1 MTFEFFLITIQI
13 NFYLSGLIALLAWIF
28 VKRRSWEVKFL
39 GLINFNGFLVGVVTT
54 ILPLKGKEINI
65 PNTCW
70 VILDFFVVAA
80 LFYHGFGRRFGK
92 FLFPTAG
99 ILTMLAIVN
108 ILFVQQMNINS
119 YSIIMH
125 SFFVLCCSVFYFY
138 RLLTDMPKYQIQR
151 LPMFYFSAGLLIN
164 SAGVFF
170 LYLFT
175 NYIIKFFYD
184 DMLIYWTLHNCL
196 LIFQLLIFI
205 FGLGVDLNNIRNER
219 REQASRGKLD

>member
-1 MTFEFFLITIQI
+1 MTLEFFLVTAKIS
-13 NFYLSGLIALLAWIF
+13 FYLAALISGLAWIF
-28 VKRRSWEVKFL
+28 FKRRSWDVRFL
-39 GLINFNGFLVGVVTT
+39 GLLTFNGFLVGVVTA
-54 ILPLKGKEINI
+54 ILPLKGKQVNI

-92 FLFPTAG
+92 FLFPIAG
-99 ILTMLAIVN
+99 FLTTLAIIN
-108 ILFVQQMNINS
+108 ILFVQQMDINS

-125 SFFVLCCSVFYFY
+125 AFFALCCSVYYFY
-138 RLLTDMPKYQIQR
+138 RLLADMPKYQIQR

-184 DMLIYWTLHNCL
+184 DMLIYWTLHNYL

-205 FGLGVDLNNIRNER
+205 FGLAVDLNNLR
-219 REQASRGKLD
+219 REQLAHASHGKG